1 LFELGFHS
9 KYVCENAFVMVYGLF
24 VGMKLKL
31 SSWLFIHGM
40 YDEEYVVIDGMQ
52 VEFSVKLVIWDMYSS
67 SVGVKP
73 A

>member
-1 LFELGFHS
+1 
-9 KYVCENAFVMVYGLF
+9 MVYGLF

-52 VEFSVKLVIWDMYSS
+52 VEFSVKLVIW
-67 SVGVKP
+67 
-73 A
+73 